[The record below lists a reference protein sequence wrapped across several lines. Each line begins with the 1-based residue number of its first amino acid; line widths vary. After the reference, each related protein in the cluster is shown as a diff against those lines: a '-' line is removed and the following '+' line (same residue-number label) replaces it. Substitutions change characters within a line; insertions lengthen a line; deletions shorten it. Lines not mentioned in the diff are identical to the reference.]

1 VLQVAGSLGPMPQ
14 KSLSRTFWN
23 GGPSGPGEDPEFR
36 PLRLM
41 RDPEGTPVKAEDVT
55 IGSVFHIMPEG
66 LLPNPDDPEAEYLE
80 KHGLEEKAK
89 AAVLILIR
97 LDEGPH
103 RSQKQRD
110 WGHQGIVAYSKICTH
125 VGCPV
130 GPVRAADPPPAVP
143 LPPVDL
149 RRHADCEVIFGP
161 AKRPLPQLKIT
172 VDDEGYLVAAA
183 GFAEA
188 CRPELLG
195 APDEHHH
202 RPTRRRPARGG
213 HPRRGRSLRSRP
225 ARRWH
230 RRWVD
235 DRTGAAKPVGYLMK
249 KVFPDHWSFMLG
261 EIAMYSMIICLL
273 TGAFLTFW
281 FVPSAGHT
289 IPYDGSFVP
298 LRGVGMSEAYAST
311 LNISFDIKGGLIIRQ
326 IHHWAALMFIVALT
340 VHMFRVFFTGAF
352 RKPREINWVIGTV
365 LALLAIVEG
374 FAGYSLPD
382 DLLSGTGIRAMA
394 GFVQTAPVI
403 GTYLVYGIFGGPF
416 PGEMIIPRLYSVHIL
431 LLPAILIG
439 LFTAHIG
446 LVFVQK
452 HTQYPGPG
460 RTNEN
465 VVGFPV
471 MPVYAAKA
479 GGFFFIVFGVL
490 AMISALVQINP
501 VWAYGPYDPSP
512 VTAGSQPDW
521 YMGFA
526 DGALRLLPGW
536 LEFEFWGYTLSLN
549 IALGALVLLPLVYTV
564 LGIYPFVE
572 RWVTKDDREH
582 HLLDRPRNNPVPH
595 RHRHGG
601 HHRLLGLHVRRGQRH
616 HGDQAA
622 LSINDITWFFRIG
635 LFVLPPLMFWVTK
648 RICLSL
654 QRRDRDTVLHG
665 RETGTIIRTP
675 DGKYFERH
683 EDIDAFERWP
693 LVAFESPAPL
703 ALTDGADANGVS
715 SKDAKKARRRV
726 AWSNF
731 YFKTRVEPVTPTELA
746 AAHHHGEHEAI
757 SGGSAPAAIKHD
769 KHPH

>member
-1 VLQVAGSLGPMPQ
+1 MSTSTARPADALREGDTPAEAA
-14 KSLSRTFWN
+14 
-23 GGPSGPGEDPEFR
+23 PSG
-36 PLRLM
+36 
-41 RDPEGTPVKAEDVT
+41 A
-55 IGSVFHIMPEG
+55 
-66 LLPNPDDPEAEYLE
+66 
-80 KHGLEEKAK
+80 
-89 AAVLILIR
+89 
-97 LDEGPH
+97 
-103 RSQKQRD
+103 
-110 WGHQGIVAYSKICTH
+110 
-125 VGCPV
+125 
-130 GPVRAADPPPAVP
+130 
-143 LPPVDL
+143 
-149 RRHADCEVIFGP
+149 
-161 AKRPLPQLKIT
+161 
-172 VDDEGYLVAAA
+172 
-183 GFAEA
+183 
-188 CRPELLG
+188 
-195 APDEHHH
+195 
-202 RPTRRRPARGG
+202 
-213 HPRRGRSLRSRP
+213 
-225 ARRWH
+225 ARRVGGIAG
-230 RRWVD
+230 WVD

-261 EIAMYSMIICLL
+261 EIAMYSMIICLI

-289 IPYDGSFVP
+289 VYDGSFVP

-582 HLLDRPRNNPVPH
+582 HLLDRPRNNPV
-595 RHRHGG
+595 RTGIG
-601 HHRLLGLHVRRGQRH
+601 MAGITAYSVFMFAAGNDIMAIKLGM
-616 HGDQAA
+616 
-622 LSINDITWFFRIG
+622 SINDITWFFRIG

-683 EDIDAFERWP
+683 DTELTADQWV
-693 LVAFESPAPL
+693 LVQHDPVAPL
-703 ALTDGADANGVS
+703 ELETEVDEHGVARKTSRLAKAKVALSRFYFADAVN
-715 SKDAKKARRRV
+715 
-726 AWSNF
+726 
-731 YFKTRVEPVTPTELA
+731 PVTPAELA
-746 AAHHHGEHEAI
+746 AAHHHGEEHEAI
-757 SGGSAPAAIKHD
+757 EAAPSADESEPAQVGRH
-769 KHPH
+769 

>member
-1 VLQVAGSLGPMPQ
+1 MSTTTARPADALREGDTPVEAA
-14 KSLSRTFWN
+14 
-23 GGPSGPGEDPEFR
+23 PSG
-36 PLRLM
+36 
-41 RDPEGTPVKAEDVT
+41 A
-55 IGSVFHIMPEG
+55 
-66 LLPNPDDPEAEYLE
+66 
-80 KHGLEEKAK
+80 
-89 AAVLILIR
+89 
-97 LDEGPH
+97 
-103 RSQKQRD
+103 
-110 WGHQGIVAYSKICTH
+110 
-125 VGCPV
+125 
-130 GPVRAADPPPAVP
+130 
-143 LPPVDL
+143 
-149 RRHADCEVIFGP
+149 
-161 AKRPLPQLKIT
+161 
-172 VDDEGYLVAAA
+172 
-183 GFAEA
+183 
-188 CRPELLG
+188 
-195 APDEHHH
+195 
-202 RPTRRRPARGG
+202 
-213 HPRRGRSLRSRP
+213 
-225 ARRWH
+225 ARRVGGIAG
-230 RRWVD
+230 WVD

-261 EIAMYSMIICLL
+261 EIAMYSMIICLI

-289 IPYDGSFVP
+289 VYDGSFVP

-582 HLLDRPRNNPVPH
+582 HLLDRPRNNPDPH

-616 HGDQAA
+616 HGDQAGHVDQRHH
-622 LSINDITWFFRIG
+622 L
-635 LFVLPPLMFWVTK
+635 VLPHRAVRPAAADVLGHQAHLPVAAAS
-648 RICLSL
+648 RPRHRPARPGDGHHHPHPGRQVLRAS
-654 QRRDRDTVLHG
+654 RHRAHRRPVGAGAARPGGSPRARDRGRRARCGPQDQSTGQGQGGALEVLLRGCRQPCHP
-665 RETGTIIRTP
+665 RGTR
-675 DGKYFERH
+675 RC
-683 EDIDAFERWP
+683 
-693 LVAFESPAPL
+693 SPP
-703 ALTDGADANGVS
+703 
-715 SKDAKKARRRV
+715 R
-726 AWSNF
+726 
-731 YFKTRVEPVTPTELA
+731 
-746 AAHHHGEHEAI
+746 
-757 SGGSAPAAIKHD
+757 
-769 KHPH
+769 